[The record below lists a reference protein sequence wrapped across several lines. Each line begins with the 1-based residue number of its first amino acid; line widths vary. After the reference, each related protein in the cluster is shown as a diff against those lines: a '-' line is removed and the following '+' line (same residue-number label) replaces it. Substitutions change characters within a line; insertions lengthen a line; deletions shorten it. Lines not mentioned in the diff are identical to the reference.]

1 LQVCPQHTVASP
13 ARFYY
18 EVIEMLR
25 GSMFKNAWKAIGIGC
40 SILVCLTAACGP
52 TLNAQDER
60 FQALEEKVN
69 SVAAMETELAV
80 LRGAVADLQTQQDG
94 LISRVDTLTGE
105 MDTGTPAGKPENAFE
120 IVLAQ
125 YILDTAGF
133 HEMAEILAETGQV
146 DPAYLSTVN
155 RVQKVFSSIPW
166 PAALAEPGQA
176 FITQLEAFRAALEAD
191 NAEEAARLT
200 DLTHEAQH
208 DLSHSI
214 DDFLGVGGDE
224 D

>member
-1 LQVCPQHTVASP
+1 
-13 ARFYY
+13 
-18 EVIEMLR
+18 
-25 GSMFKNAWKAIGIGC
+25 MFKNAWKAIGIGC
-40 SILVCLTAACGP
+40 IMVCLTAACGP

-133 HEMAEILAETGQV
+133 HAMAETLAETKQV

-155 RVQKVFSSIPW
+155 RVHKVLSVTTW
-166 PAALAEPGQA
+166 PAELSEPGQA
-176 FITQLEAFRAALEAD
+176 FLAQLAEFGAALEAD
-191 NAEEAARLT
+191 NGEEAARLA
-200 DLTHEAQH
+200 DLTHETQH

-214 DDFLGVGGDE
+214 DDFLGVEGNE